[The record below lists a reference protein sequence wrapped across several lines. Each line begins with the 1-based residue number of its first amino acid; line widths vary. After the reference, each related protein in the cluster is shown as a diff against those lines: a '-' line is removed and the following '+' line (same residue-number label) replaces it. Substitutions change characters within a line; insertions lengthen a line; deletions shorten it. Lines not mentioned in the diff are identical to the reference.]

1 VVASEAE
8 AAASQQTLSP
18 PLARL
23 RTSHKGE
30 SSDTDQLVEAC
41 VAELFHGAR
50 VTRTHVL
57 ETVAQEALGAV
68 GEKDMQKVADVRA
81 QL

>member
-1 VVASEAE
+1 VAAEAE

-23 RTSHKGE
+23 CTSLKGE
-30 SSDTDQLVEAC
+30 GPEHDQLVEAC
-41 VAELFHGAR
+41 AAELFHGAR

-57 ETVAQEALGAV
+57 ETVAQGALGAV
-68 GEKDMQKVADVRA
+68 GEQDMQKVADVRP
-81 QL
+81 QRS